1 MKNTTIATLLL
12 AGLLSA
18 CQTSPETPAETAPL
32 STEDTENMEFK
43 KGYQLYT
50 IREHLTDSAAVKSA
64 IEETAAMGYEQ
75 VETFGFNEGGFFG
88 YTPDHFHGLLTES
101 ALASPSGHY
110 LPMEIVTPEVGPV
123 STASIPD
130 MLDAAEKLGQHWIVV
145 PWMNEAWRTQEGY
158 QHLVVYLSQL
168 GEAARERG
176 MVAAWHN
183 HDFEFEPID
192 ANDPEGMTAYEYLLK
207 SLEGTNV
214 VFEMDVHWVA
224 FAGEDPVDWFEQYP
238 GRFPLWHVKDFAAD
252 TTTQVPV
259 GQGVIDWERIFA
271 HAELSGLQHYYIEQD
286 ECSADR
292 ALDCLKESLAWTSKQ
307 SFIP

>member
-32 STEDTENMEFK
+32 STEDTENMAFK

-50 IREHLTDSAAVKSA
+50 IRKHLTDSAAVKSA
-64 IEETAAMGYEQ
+64 IEETAGMGYEQ
-75 VETFGFNEGGFFG
+75 VETFGFDEGGFFG

-110 LPMEIVTPEVGPV
+110 LPVEIVTPEVGPI

-214 VFEMDVHWVA
+214 VFEMDLHWVA

>member
-18 CQTSPETPAETAPL
+18 CQTSPKTPAETAPL
-32 STEDTENMEFK
+32 YTEDTENMEFK

-75 VETFGFNEGGFFG
+75 VETFGFNESGFFG
-88 YTPDHFHGLLTES
+88 YTPEHFHGLLSES

-110 LPMEIVTPEVGPV
+110 LPMEIVTPEVGPI

-192 ANDPEGMTAYEYLLK
+192 TNDPEGMTAYDYLMK

-214 VFEMDVHWVA
+214 VFEMDLHWVA

>member
-18 CQTSPETPAETAPL
+18 CQASPETPAETAPL
-32 STEDTENMEFK
+32 STENTENMAFK

-50 IREHLTDSAAVKSA
+50 IREHLTDSIAVKSA
-64 IEETAAMGYEQ
+64 IEETAVMGYEQ

-88 YTPDHFHGLLTES
+88 YTPDHFHGLLNAS
-101 ALASPSGHY
+101 ALSSPSGHY
-110 LPMEIVTPEVGPV
+110 LPMEIVTPEVGAI
-123 STASIPD
+123 STKSIPD

-158 QHLVVYLSQL
+158 EHLVVYLSQL

-192 ANDPEGMTAYEYLLK
+192 TNDPEGMTAYEYLLK

-214 VFEMDVHWVA
+214 VFEMDLHWVA
-224 FAGEDPVDWFEQYP
+224 FAGEDPVDWFKQYP